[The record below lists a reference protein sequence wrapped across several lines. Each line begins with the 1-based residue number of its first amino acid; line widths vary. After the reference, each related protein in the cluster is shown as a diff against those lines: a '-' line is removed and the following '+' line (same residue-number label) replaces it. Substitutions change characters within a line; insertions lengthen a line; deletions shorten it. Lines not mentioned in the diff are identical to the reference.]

1 MPVAISENGVH
12 HQQAHERLDIAH
24 RIRRALVKHIP
35 HLLRITHAPLLVLAL
50 RQKAEHL
57 AKILLMKPLNP
68 LHSATSPPI
77 IFGKHHAI
85 EALNDEE
92 RLTPDGVEVALG
104 HRKSRGLGQTQ
115 AVVLVLA
122 QLPEPPI
129 HRLHDVRRGSSSLG

>member
-35 HLLRITHAPLLVLAL
+35 HLLRIAHAPLLVLAL
-50 RQKAEHL
+50 RQEAEHL
-57 AKILLMKPLNP
+57 AKILLVKPLNP
-68 LHSATSPPI
+68 PHSATSSPI

-85 EALNDEE
+85 ETLNDEE
-92 RLTPDGVEVALG
+92 RLISDGVEVALG

-122 QLPEPPI
+122 QLLEPPI
-129 HRLHDVRRGSSSLG
+129 RRLHDVRRGGSSLR

>member
-1 MPVAISENGVH
+1 
-12 HQQAHERLDIAH
+12 
-24 RIRRALVKHIP
+24 
-35 HLLRITHAPLLVLAL
+35 
-50 RQKAEHL
+50 
-57 AKILLMKPLNP
+57 MKPLNP

-129 HRLHDVRRGSSSLG
+129 RRLHDVRRGSSSLG